1 VPLGE
6 EIPLERERQIGI
18 PYEIVILPLLTRLAL
33 ERLQIDK
40 DLLLIITSNVNDL
53 SGLINVDDLERH

>member
-1 VPLGE
+1 MPLGE